1 SRAKFATI
9 KAVHQLTQRK
19 YFETFQPQ
27 PYLSTMADQA
37 AKMAAII
44 AAKRAEI
51 QAKLA
56 QFQPPGGA
64 QTQPA
69 AAAPGSLPAPS
80 RPPVVPA
87 GPLGSSA
94 EIQRKIAEAK
104 GRLLAVAL
112 RNKAMQQIPTE
123 PPRPEEIAG
132 PSEPRASGGLHI
144 KPPPG
149 MVLDGS
155 GNLDL
160 KGMMAKG
167 LIPKPNF
174 ATAKANQRPTPAPA
188 KKELKLVQPSPDF
201 TDTTKN
207 PYYDPSL
214 ATTAAAAPRS
224 RVAKGF
230 KFNQPGKYVNQA
242 NQLRAKQQLEKLKLE
257 IAASVRKAGMEVD
270 LDVSD
275 KSIKKDPPPSIEW
288 WDVPLLPNK
297 TYEDLGTGAAQQR
310 LESGDSLVT
319 LYVQHPVPI
328 QPPADPGAPTPRPL
342 MLTKSE
348 RKKLRR
354 QRRLELQKEKQD
366 KIRLGLLPPEQP
378 KGESFCG
385 VWGGG
390 ESSMSFANDANMS
403 TLPNH
408 CPSPPF
414 SPVKLSNL
422 MRVLGQ
428 EAIQD
433 PTAIETRV
441 RREMEQR
448 KSSHEQAN
456 AERKLSEEAA
466 REKKKRKLVEDT
478 SKVVE
483 VAVFKITNLTHRKHK
498 YKVDTNAQQLKLT
511 GCAILNRKCNL
522 VIAEGG
528 PKGIKAYKKLMLRR
542 IDWED
547 MEKLNDETV
556 PDVDDAG
563 GVKPMEADEET
574 KGPNRCLLVWEGE
587 VKERAFRGFRFR
599 VCESERAAR
608 EVLGRAKVEHY
619 WDAATA
625 VDDEELALR
634 QPVL

>member
-1 SRAKFATI
+1 
-9 KAVHQLTQRK
+9 
-19 YFETFQPQ
+19 
-27 PYLSTMADQA
+27 
-37 AKMAAII
+37 MAAII

-378 KGESFCG
+378 K
-385 VWGGG
+385 
-390 ESSMSFANDANMS
+390 
-403 TLPNH
+403 
-408 CPSPPF
+408 
-414 SPVKLSNL
+414 VKLSNL